1 MDKDPPT
8 PQNLRP
14 EVYSQDRQTTG
25 KTKKEESNRESKNCA
40 LSKQD
45 FYSTKE
51 RLARWQVDSRPVNS
65 QFLHKLSPLQD
76 VNNKGSE
83 VVTPERFL
91 DNIYRLQ
98 RWLLACASKPHK
110 EIFSRL
116 PLEKSKLAIQSN
128 AFRPEYSPAHFYQG
142 GITRGKIDV
151 RSRNMVSTIFG
162 RPSHSGSHT
171 RRMSTQNQTSSGNS
185 KITRMDTK
193 HREVTAVTCSGI
205 RVARSSFRPHHSYSH
220 GTPRKDVHFSR
231 ISETTDKCT
240 ILLSSRNYAVAGCG
254 KLVVPTRPN
263 CEADY
268 AKNKENNKI
277 PEEVGTRHSSNSG
290 QKYETQ
296 YLQMDPGNSHSTE
309 SGNTTTQ
316 HHHSDRCLSEGLG
329 IPDKQ
334 QSVLRQ
340 VRQDNVILDKCPRIT
355 DNIILP
361 INSRREGSCNSDI
374 VRQLISHSSSQTEC
388 IIDTPSLSLGRNNME
403 ESSSVPMD
411 YIHLSHTGMLQ
422 CDGGSAIQR
431 DGTIDGMVPL
441 TKGFPNNSQLE
452 SFTPSGL
459 VCHKPKQQA
468 PNLHLSLSGLEG
480 SFSGCSINPVGCVE
494 TPLSVSPNKS
504 DFKGIGQ
511 DDSFTIRECSV
522 NYTRHSNQ
530 TLVHGIGTQE
540 GPISPDRSPTP
551 TGSSGP
557 PCNEIT
563 NHQTSRLEALKAS
576 YNKKF
581 PDCEVAISLMARPLR
596 ETSIKD
602 YQQKWYSFITYLER
616 KNISPRTVSITSVI
630 QFLTYLFIDKGLKPS
645 TVSHYKTALTKP
657 LLKVFDIDIKIPD
670 IGDLIR
676 GMQVK
681 RPNQPAEEPQWNL
694 NKVLKYIDEDLP
706 DQLSDEELLR
716 KTAFLLLLATG
727 MRISELRAC
736 VRSNDFCQFTQSY
749 LRIRS
754 HPNFIAKNEP
764 LDKRWTFRV
773 VKSLKLPNGNASKLC
788 PVSTLRSYLNRT
800 SGVKDGPLFISV
812 GRDAK
817 ALTVNQ
823 LSMEVCRIIL
833 KADPQTKAK
842 VHDVRKYAASCAFA
856 HTMLT
861 PTELSES
868 IGWSGPAT
876 FFKYYRTAI
885 EPLTRE
891 VSLPGPDPQDRHL

>member
-1 MDKDPPT
+1 MVKDPPT
-8 PQNLRP
+8 SQNLRP
-14 EVYSQDRQTTG
+14 EVYSQNRQTTC
-25 KTKKEESNRESKNCA
+25 KTKKEESHRESKNCA
-40 LSKQD
+40 LPKQD

-51 RLARWQVDSRPVNS
+51 RLARRQVDSRPVNS
-65 QFLHKLSPLQD
+65 QLFHQLSTLQD
-76 VNNKGSE
+76 ANNKRSE

-98 RWLLACASKPHK
+98 RRLLACASKPYK

-128 AFRPEYSPAHFYQG
+128 AFRPKYSPTSFYQG
-142 GITRGKIDV
+142 GITCGKIDV
-151 RSRNMVSTIFG
+151 GSGNMVSTIFG

-185 KITRMDTK
+185 EITRMDSK
-193 HREVTAVTCSGI
+193 YRKVTAVTRSGI
-205 RVARSSFRPHHSYSH
+205 RVARSSLRPHHSHSH

-231 ISETTDKCT
+231 ISETTDNCT
-240 ILLSSRNYAVAGCG
+240 ILLSSRNYAVAGSSQ
-254 KLVVPTRPN
+254 LVVPTRPN
-263 CEADY
+263 CQADY
-268 AKNKENNKI
+268 AQNKENNKI
-277 PEEVGTRHSSNSG
+277 PEEVETRHSSNSE
-290 QKYETQ
+290 QTDETQ
-296 YLQMDPGNSHSTE
+296 YLQMDPGNSHTTE

-316 HHHSDRCLSEGLG
+316 HHHTDRCLSKGLG

-334 QSVLRQ
+334 QSFLRK
-340 VRQDNVILDKCPRIT
+340 VRQDNVILNKCPRIV
-355 DNIILP
+355 DNTILP
-361 INSRREGSCNSDI
+361 TNSRREGSCNSDI
-374 VRQLISHSSSQTEC
+374 MRQLVGHSSCQTEC
-388 IIDTPSLSLGRNNME
+388 IIDTPSLSPGRNNME

-411 YIHLSHTGMLQ
+411 SIHLSHTGMLQ
-422 CDGGSAIQR
+422 CDGRSAIQR
-431 DGTIDGMVPL
+431 DRVINGMVPL
-441 TKGFPNNSQLE
+441 TEGLPNNSQLE

-459 VCHKPKQQA
+459 VCHKPQQQA
-468 PNLHLSLSGLEG
+468 PNLHLSLSGLE
-480 SFSGCSINPVGCVE
+480 SSISGCSVNSMGCVE

-511 DDSFTIRECSV
+511 DDSITIRECSF

-551 TGSSGP
+551 TSSSGP
-557 PCNEIT
+557 PRDEIT

-581 PDCEVAISLMARPLR
+581 PDCEEAISLMARPLR
-596 ETSIKD
+596 EGSIKD
-602 YQQKWYSFITYLER
+602 YQQKWYSFIKYLEN
-616 KNISPRTVSITSVI
+616 KNISPRRVSITSVI
-630 QFLTYLFIDKGLKPS
+630 KFLTYLFNKGLKPS

-670 IGDLIR
+670 IRDLIR

-706 DQLSDEELLR
+706 DELSDEDLLR

-727 MRISELRAC
+727 MRISELKAC
-736 VRSNDFCQFTQSY
+736 VRSNDFCQFTQSS

-754 HPNFIAKNEP
+754 HPNFVAKNEP
-764 LDKRWTFRV
+764 LDKRWSFRV
-773 VKSLKLPNGNASKLC
+773 VKSLNLPNGDASKLC
-788 PVSTLRSYLNRT
+788 PVSTLRSYLSRT
-800 SGVKDGPLFISV
+800 SRVKDGPLFLSV
-812 GRDAK
+812 CKEAK
-817 ALTVNQ
+817 ALSVHQ

-842 VHDVRKYAASCAFA
+842 VHDIRKYASSCALA

-861 PTELSES
+861 PTELSET

-876 FFKYYRTAI
+876 FFRYYRTAI
-885 EPLTRE
+885 EPLTRQ
-891 VSLPGPDPQDRHL
+891 VSLPGPDPMDRHL